1 MANGEVHAWNILDR
15 QPVLAKWDN
24 GIFTDIT
31 PTTEPPAQNK
41 WIGPPLVDLQVN
53 GFAGIDFQQDGLT
66 AEQLLHATNA
76 LGQAGCGRFFFTL
89 ITDCLLYTSDAADE

>member
-31 PTTEPPAQNK
+31 PTTNRLRK
-41 WIGPPLVDLQVN
+41 TGGSVLHS
-53 GFAGIDFQQDGLT
+53 LT
-66 AEQLLHATNA
+66 CKSTA
-76 LGQAGCGRFFFTL
+76 LPESIFSRMT
-89 ITDCLLYTSDAADE
+89 

>member
-1 MANGEVHAWNILDR
+1 MANGEIHAWNILDR

-24 GIFTDIT
+24 GIFTEFT
-31 PTTEPPAQNK
+31 HTTEPPAQNE

-53 GFAGIDFQQDGLT
+53 GFAGVDFQQDDLT

-76 LGQAGCGRFFFTL
+76 LGQAGWVVTRWPWHSFRVGRF
-89 ITDCLLYTSDAADE
+89 